1 VSAAIV
7 VILAQAIAMVACLAV
22 GHRSI
27 PLVRV
32 IAVGGASVSWVA
44 ALAAA
49 GPHVGDQLA
58 SERSYATVA
67 TGALPIEI
75 ALRVDALSAVM
86 LVLATSIALAVQIYS
101 VAYMQDDPR
110 YPSYASIVSLFT
122 ASMTLVVVAD
132 DLFVLLVGWEAM
144 GICSYFLISHH
155 WELPEARSG
164 AVKAFLMTRTGDV
177 GFLFG
182 IFTLGSAA
190 GSYRISDIEAA
201 AASGD
206 LDGRLVTIGALLLLC
221 GVVGKSAQFPLHT
234 WLPDAMP
241 GPTPISALI
250 HAATMV
256 AAGVFLVARLYAVF
270 SESQVAMTVLAII
283 ASITML
289 GSALF
294 ALAQD
299 DLKRLLAW
307 STVSQLAYMFGGL
320 AVGGYTASIM
330 HLLAHGAFK
339 ALLFLAA
346 GVLAHAVGT
355 TSLSAMGGLRQQLPV
370 TFVTMTIGFAALA
383 GVAPMAG
390 FFTKDA
396 ILGAAFHDARDGGLS
411 GMGSGWLILVC
422 GLLTVIVTAAYSFRA
437 WLLVFFGQP
446 TAEAAEAHEQGWLMS
461 GPLVV
466 LAVLTAEGGV
476 VVLAPVLL
484 GETPRPVLVHAPI
497 AILTTL
503 LMLLSC
509 ALTYGEWWR
518 LDGRDPAASLG
529 RLRRPLA
536 REFAVDEVYDVAV
549 VRPVR
554 QSATMTVGTDRDV
567 VEPYV
572 FGSGAAAVLLGRLV
586 RLAQTGRVQ
595 TYLTVVVVGVVAI
608 AASAGVMA
616 S

>member
-7 VILAQAIAMVACLAV
+7 VILAQATAMVACLVV
-22 GHRSI
+22 GHRSVAV
-27 PLVRV
+27 VRV
-32 IAVGGASVSWVA
+32 LAVGGAAVSWVA

-49 GPHVGDQLA
+49 RPHVGDALA
-58 SERSYATVA
+58 SEHMYATVV
-67 TGALPIEI
+67 TGALPIDV
-75 ALRVDALSAVM
+75 ALRVDALSGVM
-86 LVLATSIALAVQIYS
+86 LVLTTSVALAVQIYS
-101 VAYMQDDPR
+101 VAYLHDDPR

-122 ASMTLVVVAD
+122 ASMALVVVAD
-132 DLFVLLVGWEAM
+132 DLFVLLVGWETM

-182 IFTLGSAA
+182 IFTLGLAA

-201 AASGD
+201 AASGEVH
-206 LDGRLVTIGALLLLC
+206 GRVVTVGALLLLC

-256 AAGVFLVARLYAVF
+256 AAGVFLVARMYSVF
-270 SESQVAMTVLAII
+270 TASQVAMTVLAII

-294 ALAQD
+294 ALAQE

-320 AVGGYTASIM
+320 AVGGYSASIM

-339 ALLFLAA
+339 ALLFLGA
-346 GVLAHAVGT
+346 GVLAHGVGT
-355 TSLSAMGGLRQQLPV
+355 TSLSKMGGLRHQLPV

-396 ILGAAFHDARDGGLS
+396 ILGAALDDAQRGGPS
-411 GMGSGWLILVC
+411 GMGSGWLVLVC
-422 GLLTVIVTAAYSFRA
+422 GLLTVGVTAAYSFRA
-437 WLLVFFGQP
+437 WLMVFFGTGP
-446 TAEAAEAHEQGWLMS
+446 ADAHEQSWLMR

-476 VVLAPVLL
+476 VVLAPALL
-484 GETPRPVLVHAPI
+484 GETPRPDLVHAPLG
-497 AILTTL
+497 ILTTL

-518 LDGRDPAASLG
+518 LEGGDPAVSLG
-529 RLRRPLA
+529 RWRRPLA
-536 REFAVDEVYDVAV
+536 REFAVDEFYDVTL

-554 QSATMTVGTDRDV
+554 MSATLTVGADRDV
-567 VEPYV
+567 VEPYI

-595 TYLTVVVVGVVAI
+595 TYLTVVVIGVAAI

>member
-7 VILAQAIAMVACLAV
+7 VVLAQAVAMVACLAI
-22 GHRSI
+22 GHRSE
-27 PLVRV
+27 PAVRV
-32 IAVGGASVSWVA
+32 VAVGGAAVSWVA

-49 GPHVGDQLA
+49 GPHVGDALP
-58 SERSYATVA
+58 SDGSYATVV
-67 TGALPIEI
+67 TGAFPIEV

-86 LVLATSIALAVQIYS
+86 LVLATSVALAVQIYS
-101 VAYMQDDPR
+101 VAYLHDDPR

-122 ASMTLVVVAD
+122 AAMTLVVVAD

-155 WELPEARSG
+155 WELPEARAG
-164 AVKAFLMTRTGDV
+164 AVKAFLLTRMGDV

-190 GSYRISDIEAA
+190 GSYRISDIEAGV
-201 AASGD
+201 ASGD
-206 LDGRLVTIGALLLLC
+206 LHGHIVTVGALLLLC

-256 AAGVFLVARLYAVF
+256 AAGVFLVARLYGVF
-270 SESQVAMTVLAII
+270 SASQAAMTALAII
-283 ASITML
+283 ASVTML
-289 GSALF
+289 GAALF

-299 DLKRLLAW
+299 DLKRVLAW
-307 STVSQLAYMFGGL
+307 STVSQLGYMFGGL
-320 AVGGYTASIM
+320 AVGGYTAGIM

-346 GVLAHAVGT
+346 GVLAHGVGS
-355 TSLSAMGGLRQQLPV
+355 TSLTAMGGLRRQLPV

-383 GVAPMAG
+383 GVVPMVG

-396 ILGAAFHDARDGGLS
+396 ILGAALDAAEHGGPS
-411 GMGSGWLILVC
+411 GTGSAWLVLAC
-422 GLLTVIVTAAYSFRA
+422 GLLTVAVTAAYSFRA
-437 WLLVFFGQP
+437 WLLVFFGKGP
-446 TAEAAEAHEQGWLMS
+446 ADAHEGSWLMR

-476 VVLAPVLL
+476 VVLAPGLL
-484 GETPRPVLVHAPI
+484 GETPRPGLVHVPI
-497 AILTTL
+497 ALLTTL
-503 LMLLSC
+503 LVLLSL

-518 LDGRDPAASLG
+518 LESGDPAASLG

-536 REFAVDEVYDVAV
+536 REFAVDEAYDIAF
-549 VRPVR
+549 VRPVL
-554 QSATMTVGTDRDV
+554 SAAALTVDTDRDV

-572 FGSGAAAVLLGRLV
+572 LGSGAAAMLLGRLV

-595 TYLTVVVVGVVAI
+595 TYLTVVVLGVAAI

>member
-1 VSAAIV
+1 MSAAIV
-7 VILAQAIAMVACLAV
+7 VILAQAIAMVACLAI
-22 GHRSI
+22 GHRSE
-27 PLVRV
+27 LGVRV
-32 IAVGGASVSWVA
+32 VAVGGAAVSWLA

-49 GPHVGDQLA
+49 GPHVGDALA
-58 SERSYATVA
+58 SDGSYATVA
-67 TGALPIEI
+67 TGAIPIDV

-86 LVLATSIALAVQIYS
+86 LVLATSVALAVQIYS
-101 VAYMQDDPR
+101 VAYLHDHPR

-122 ASMTLVVVAD
+122 AAMTLVVVAD

-144 GICSYFLISHH
+144 GICSYFLISQH

-164 AVKAFLMTRTGDV
+164 AVKAFLLTRIGDV
-177 GFLFG
+177 GLLFG
-182 IFTLGSAA
+182 IFTLGAAA
-190 GSYRISDIEAA
+190 GSYRISDIGASV
-201 AASGD
+201 ASGD
-206 LDGRLVTIGALLLLC
+206 LHGRIVTIGALLLLC

-270 SESQVAMTVLAII
+270 SASQVAMTVLAII

-289 GSALF
+289 GAALF

-299 DLKRLLAW
+299 DLKRVLAW

-320 AVGGYTASIM
+320 AVGGYTAGIM
-330 HLLAHGAFK
+330 HLLSHGAFK

-346 GVLAHAVGT
+346 GVLAHGVGS
-355 TSLSAMGGLRQQLPV
+355 TSLAAMGGLRRQLPV

-383 GVAPMAG
+383 GVVPMAG

-396 ILGAAFHDARDGGLS
+396 VLGAALDAAEHGGPS
-411 GMGSGWLILVC
+411 GTGSAWLVLVC
-422 GLLTVIVTAAYSFRA
+422 GLLTVVVTAAYSFRT
-437 WLLVFFGQP
+437 WLLVFFGQGP
-446 TAEAAEAHEQGWLMS
+446 AGVHEGSWLMR

-476 VVLAPVLL
+476 VVLAPALL
-484 GETPRPVLVHAPI
+484 GEVPRPDLVHAPI
-497 AILTTL
+497 AIITTL
-503 LMLLSC
+503 LMLVSC

-518 LDGRDPAASLG
+518 LESGDPAASLG
-529 RLRRPLA
+529 RWRRPLA
-536 REFAVDEVYDVAV
+536 REFLVDEAYDLAF

-554 QSATMTVGTDRDV
+554 AAATLTVDTDRDV
-567 VEPYV
+567 VAPYV

-586 RLAQTGRVQ
+586 RRAQTGRVQ
-595 TYLTVVVVGVVAI
+595 TYLTIVVLGVAAI
-608 AASAGVMA
+608 AATAGVMA